1 MSHRSAP
8 HWLKPLAWTAL
19 IWNLFGVVAFIMQ
32 MLITPEEINKLP
44 LDQQAAYSDVP
55 IWSVIAFAVAVFG
68 GVLGCLFLLNKNA
81 LAIPTFSLSLGAI
94 LLQQYYNFIVINSIE
109 MLGASAVLMPI
120 LVIAIALLLLYI
132 SITGKQRG
140 WLN

>member
-1 MSHRSAP
+1 MSQSTAP
-8 HWLKPLAWTAL
+8 SWLKPLIWIAL
-19 IWNLFGVVAFIMQ
+19 IWNLFGVIAFVMQ
-32 MLITPEEINKLP
+32 MLITPETISKLP
-44 LDQQAAYSDVP
+44 LDQQAAYTNVP

-94 LLQQYYNFIVINSIE
+94 LLQQYYNYIVLNSVE
-109 MLGASAVLMPI
+109 VLGVSAILMPI
-120 LVIAIALLLLYI
+120 LVIAIALLLLYV
-132 SITGKQRG
+132 SIKGKQQG